1 MKSYKDL
8 PREVV
13 LNAPEGAMFCRTR
26 TAMSRNKISTRR
38 LLWANAALI
47 VCGSEIIKITKVG
60 KVDSFCHCS
69 QIG

>member
-1 MKSYKDL
+1 VADEAFYWKAKVKRPKGFS
-8 PREVV
+8 PRLITHGILAET
-13 LNAPEGAMFCRTR
+13 EDDCRD
-26 TAMSRNKISTRR
+26 
-38 LLWANAALI
+38 AALI